1 MTSVFVLRVWSSL
14 LRERPEQDNRFS
26 AVFDVKCAVGY
37 CARTFDS
44 YIFGGWIM
52 SAPKNFGMHLQVYF
66 LLVSYIPRGSRA
78 VPFQVDGTHTHT
90 HILGIYR
97 FLSTTFF
104 FCFVLFISP
113 FFCASYMERRREA
126 QDGSVPLDSSSRTT
140 CGKKKRSIS
149 NAHTHTGKG
158 RTGLLL
164 PVSLCCCVGA
174 GRGREKTLG
183 ETSTARPKYLRTR
196 EWGVIRHWM
205 HDRTP
210 CPLPFFSLFFLK
222 TWKGKF

>member
-52 SAPKNFGMHLQVYF
+52 SAPKNFGMYLQVYF

-90 HILGIYR
+90 SWEFIVFSLQ
-97 FLSTTFF
+97 LFF
-104 FCFVLFISP
+104 SVLFCLFP
-113 FFCASYMERRREA
+113 LFFCASYMERRREA

-149 NAHTHTGKG
+149 NAHTHTH
-158 RTGLLL
+158 R
-164 PVSLCCCVGA
+164 
-174 GRGREKTLG
+174 
-183 ETSTARPKYLRTR
+183 
-196 EWGVIRHWM
+196 
-205 HDRTP
+205 
-210 CPLPFFSLFFLK
+210 
-222 TWKGKF
+222 

>member
-52 SAPKNFGMHLQVYF
+52 SAPKNFGMYLQVYF

-104 FCFVLFISP
+104 SVLFCLFP
-113 FFCASYMERRREA
+113 LFFVQVIWREE
-126 QDGSVPLDSSSRTT
+126 
-140 CGKKKRSIS
+140 GKPRMDRFRWIHHRVLHVGKRSVVYQT
-149 NAHTHTGKG
+149 HTHTQVKD
-158 RTGLLL
+158 GLGCCC
-164 PVSLCCCVGA
+164 PSLCVVVSEPDGG
-174 GRGREKTLG
+174 GRKPWERP
-183 ETSTARPKYLRTR
+183 ARRDRNIYALAS
-196 EWGVIRHWM
+196 EVSFVIECTTEHPVRF
-205 HDRTP
+205 
-210 CPLPFFSLFFLK
+210 LSFLFFS
-222 TWKGKF
+222 

>member
-113 FFCASYMERRREA
+113 FFVQVIWREE
-126 QDGSVPLDSSSRTT
+126 
-140 CGKKKRSIS
+140 GKPRMDRFRWIHHRVLHVGKRSVVYQT
-149 NAHTHTGKG
+149 HTHTH
-158 RTGLLL
+158 R
-164 PVSLCCCVGA
+164 
-174 GRGREKTLG
+174 
-183 ETSTARPKYLRTR
+183 
-196 EWGVIRHWM
+196 
-205 HDRTP
+205 
-210 CPLPFFSLFFLK
+210 
-222 TWKGKF
+222 